1 MEEIKAESL
10 LYEASFTN
18 IDKYQFFYLYISSDY
33 LLLFIMIIVII
44 WSVLSFKFI
53 DGLVLTVYCVKRY
66 AYKNTLECLYKWKRY
81 ISRDFAKRRD

>member
-1 MEEIKAESL
+1 
-10 LYEASFTN
+10 
-18 IDKYQFFYLYISSDY
+18 
-33 LLLFIMIIVII
+33 MIIVII

-81 ISRDFAKRRD
+81 ISRLRKTSRLAFPLYATNRVYTACQLLYVMNLRYC

>member
-1 MEEIKAESL
+1 
-10 LYEASFTN
+10 
-18 IDKYQFFYLYISSDY
+18 
-33 LLLFIMIIVII
+33 MIIGII
-44 WSVLSFKFI
+44 WIVLSFKFI